1 MVALVSLCGVLW
13 EACATVTLKSLKPV
27 EEQRSAFR
35 DLERNKVVVTSFV
48 VYNVW
53 LVVVSLYL
61 TIKLFLQHW
70 SDS

>member
-48 VYNVW
+48 VYNVG
-53 LVVVSLYL
+53 L
-61 TIKLFLQHW
+61 
-70 SDS
+70 